1 METVRED
8 NRQLEQK
15 FDMLKAQH
23 NNLYNTARWCID
35 DILGKTSFLLQHPN
49 NVARARAA
57 RQEQPRKISIKNLLE
72 PDGGLILKG
81 DNRAFPADTAQYP
94 KNGAIQ
100 KRPFEASGDGKLPP
114 SGGKNGD
121 NKKAKLD
128 AGGRPGPAVVEGEEE
143 KRKGNKTV

>member
-15 FDMLKAQH
+15 FNTLQAQH

-35 DILGKTSFLLQHPN
+35 DILGKTSFPLQYPN

-57 RQEQPRKISIKNLLE
+57 RQEQPRRISIENLQE
-72 PDGGLILKG
+72 KDGGLILKG
-81 DNRAFPADTAQYP
+81 DSRAFPADTTQYP

-100 KRPFEASGDGKLPP
+100 
-114 SGGKNGD
+114 
-121 NKKAKLD
+121 
-128 AGGRPGPAVVEGEEE
+128 
-143 KRKGNKTV
+143 